1 MKKTM
6 TATIS
11 ISTNPATAH
20 IGRYFI
26 DVRDT
31 TRPTQDPAGR
41 QMTTRVT
48 ADPAE
53 FLAELSAA
61 AETHEVEL
69 TVIDDSGETW
79 EPSLTQ

>member
-31 TRPTQDPAGR
+31 SRQTQDPAGR
-41 QMTTRVT
+41 QMTTRVV

-53 FLAELSAA
+53 FLGELGAA
-61 AETHEVEL
+61 AKTHGVEL
-69 TVIDDSGETW
+69 TVKDETGGY
-79 EPSLTQ
+79 